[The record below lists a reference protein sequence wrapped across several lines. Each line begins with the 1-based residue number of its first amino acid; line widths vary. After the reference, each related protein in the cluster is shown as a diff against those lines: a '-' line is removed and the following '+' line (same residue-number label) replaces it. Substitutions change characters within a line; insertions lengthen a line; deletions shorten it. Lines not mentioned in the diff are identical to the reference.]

1 MQRTFNPRIVGS
13 SPTEHTTFLKNTQD
27 AEGWQVRYSAHTRGL
42 EFLSSEQ
49 LQPVYS
55 LRKITSRVGVAI

>member
-1 MQRTFNPRIVGS
+1 MDTI
-13 SPTEHTTFLKNTQD
+13 FLKNTQD

-42 EFLSSEQ
+42 EFPSSEQ

-55 LRKITSRVGVAI
+55 LRNHYPELV